1 MASSRK
7 TLDVD
12 LITLRKVNVRGDR
25 NSIIP
30 STSVLMSDGIGGT
43 YWAPV
48 DTAGTYPSF
57 QQIIVDC
64 NTYSATPLSQSFTII
79 SGNGIG
85 FIDAGTSPGSNAT
98 YIYAKAFQ
106 TLAVNGLS
114 SINAFTNGVVT
125 PSINLSSMGGLQLST
140 DTTTQT
146 VFFNAGIKTVNIIK
160 NASTFTNN
168 LGSLLGT
175 PLAIT
180 PLYSTLT
187 FYGVGDINLYADQPS
202 NSIYVGINGFTAAGY
217 ADISGQIYGLSN
229 TMIGYA
235 SGLYINKADFS
246 TGLTAL
252 STGVDRQLSSYQ
264 ISSTYLALSTYT
276 MSNVS
281 TLSTLY
287 SSLST
292 YTSFN
297 ISTLSTYFYQ
307 VNQSTISTFMYNQLA
322 STVAGYSSFYSS
334 VVYSQVTSTLS
345 SLNSFAVSSLSLQS
359 TTTNLSWQI
368 SSVAMSSLTLT
379 QNSLSTMS
387 TTMTSSFIS
396 YFSPK
401 VNILSSLGYS
411 GIRGDGIPFTY
422 DANGQLLLSTVEFS
436 FKDLTSSI
444 RSTRADIS
452 IEYNPVLLFPMASA
466 ATVAP
471 QNVSTYIQY
480 KDGTILSNVTFSDY
494 MSWNQYSPG
503 ADGFFSNLYSKY
515 MRLHIDPA
523 FVMSN
528 GVSNYTIYHRLS
540 TAALYVDGLNHTSNS
555 TCHIRT
561 PSQNSLFLNLFNK
574 D

>member
-12 LITLRKVNVRGDR
+12 LLTLRKVNVKGER
-25 NSIIP
+25 NSLIP
-30 STSVLMSDGIGGT
+30 STSVLVSDGLGGT
-43 YWAPV
+43 YWSLV
-48 DTAGTYPSF
+48 SSVGTYPSF
-57 QQIIVDC
+57 QQIVVDC
-64 NTYSATPLSQSFTII
+64 NAYNATPNSQSFTII

-85 FIDAGTSPGSNAT
+85 FLDAGPGLNAT

-125 PSINLSSMGGLQLST
+125 PSITLSSMGGLQLST
-140 DTTTQT
+140 DTATQT
-146 VFFNAGIKTVNIIK
+146 VYFNAGIKTVNVIQ
-160 NASTFTNN
+160 NTSTFTNN
-168 LGSLLGT
+168 LGPLLGT
-175 PLAIT
+175 PLPIT

-187 FYGVGDINLYADQPS
+187 FYGIGDINLYPDQPS
-202 NSIYVGINGFTAAGY
+202 NSIYVGINGFTAQNY
-217 ADISGQIYGLSN
+217 ADLSGQVYGLSN
-229 TMIGYA
+229 SMIGYA
-235 SGLYINKADFS
+235 DGLYVNKQQFS
-246 TGLTAL
+246 TGIEAV
-252 STGVDRQLSSYQ
+252 STGVGQQLSSYQ
-264 ISSTYLALSTYT
+264 ISSTYLTLSTYT

-292 YTSFN
+292 YTHFN
-297 ISTLSTYFYQ
+297 ISTLSSYFYQ
-307 VNQSTISTFMYNQLA
+307 VNQSTLSTFIYGQLA
-322 STVAGYSSFYSS
+322 STVAGYSSFYST
-334 VVYSQVTSTLS
+334 VTYTQVTSTLS

-368 SSVAMSSLTLT
+368 SSVAASSLTLT

-396 YFSPK
+396 YFNPRL
-401 VNILSSLGYS
+401 NIMSSLGYT
-411 GIRGDGIPFTY
+411 GIRGDNTKFAF
-422 DANGQLLLSTVEFS
+422 DANGELIISTVEFT
-436 FKDLTSSI
+436 FKDITSSI
-444 RSTRADIS
+444 RSSRADIS

-466 ATVAP
+466 ANVAP

-480 KDGTILSNVTFSDY
+480 KDGTILNSVTFSDY
-494 MSWNQYSPG
+494 MSWNQYSAGVG

-515 MRLHIDPA
+515 IRLRIDPG
-523 FVMSN
+523 FVTSN

-540 TAALYVDGLNHTSNS
+540 TSALYVNGLSQSLNS

-561 PSQNSLFLNLFNK
+561 PIQNSLFLNLFNK